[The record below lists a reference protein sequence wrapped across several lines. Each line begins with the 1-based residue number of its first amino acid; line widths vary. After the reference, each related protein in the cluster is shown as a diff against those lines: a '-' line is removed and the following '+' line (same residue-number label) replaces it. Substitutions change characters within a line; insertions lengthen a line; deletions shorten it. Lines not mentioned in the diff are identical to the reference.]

1 MLNLVRDMRRDL
13 GLSMLFISHNLAV
26 VRYVADRVA
35 VMHDGEIVEHGP
47 TAQVLGAPRHEY
59 TRHLLA
65 ALPGAGR
72 RTSSDTGT
80 TPPTSILKEQ
90 T

>member
-1 MLNLVRDMRRDL
+1 VLNLVRDMRRDL

-35 VMHDGEIVEHGP
+35 VMHNGEIVEHGP
-47 TAQVLGAPRHEY
+47 TAQVLGTPRHDY

-65 ALPGAGR
+65 ALPGAAR
-72 RTSSDTGT
+72 RTPGDPGA
-80 TPPTSILKEQ
+80 TPLIPISKEQ